1 MYIGPGQ
8 IAGVFYK
15 NMPAIIIEKDTYF
28 GDYLVRFKDGTED
41 WIKPQYLRKP
51 YERKNRKNKNM

>member
-41 WIKPQYLRKP
+41 WIKPEYLRKP
-51 YERKNRKNKNM
+51 YEPGV